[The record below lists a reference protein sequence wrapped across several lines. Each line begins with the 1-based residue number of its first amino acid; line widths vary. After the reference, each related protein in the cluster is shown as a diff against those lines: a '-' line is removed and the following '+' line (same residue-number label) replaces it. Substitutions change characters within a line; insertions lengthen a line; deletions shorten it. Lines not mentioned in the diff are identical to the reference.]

1 MLNKKI
7 FIGCHA
13 IIKKDNKILLGKRN
27 KKASKNNGK
36 YFTIGGTLEFL
47 EKSKDCLKRE
57 VSEESNIKIKNI
69 NFFKI
74 YEFVNSPERSDKH
87 RLIFLFTAEYKSGK
101 LKGDD
106 DCIDPEFFT
115 KEEIKKLIVEN
126 KVHPFVIKSLKDL
139 GEIV

>member
-27 KKASKNNGK
+27 KKSSKNNGK

-47 EKSKDCLKRE
+47 EKSENCLKRE
-57 VSEESNIKIKNI
+57 VFEETNIKITGIK
-69 NFFKI
+69 FFKI
-74 YEFVNSPERSDKH
+74 YEFINSPERSNKH
-87 RLIFLFTAEYKSGK
+87 RLVFLFTAKYKSGN

-106 DCIDPEFFT
+106 DCVDPEFFT
-115 KEEIKKLIVEN
+115 KDEIKKLIIEN
-126 KVHPFVIKSLKDL
+126 KVHSFAIQALKDL
-139 GEIV
+139 GEII